1 MVETW
6 TERIANLSVPTIVL
20 LLGGLTGL
28 RLVLRAL
35 KKNVFLFLAELTES
49 AMLAL
54 ALVFLLLRPFV
65 LQTYHIPSGSMH
77 PTLREGDHLV
87 VNKLLYRLRAPR
99 RGEIIVFR
107 APRDADPAEP
117 EYIKRLIGL
126 PGDTIEVK
134 EGYVEVEGIR
144 YSHAEIRGILGVPD
158 SDSEANEKAEV
169 PLRLTPDGIH
179 AGNQTVSA
187 SEFAVRVSRRDA
199 PVTIHPGQV
208 LRNGVPLIEDHVAE
222 DPEYH
227 LDPYTIPE
235 GSYFVL
241 GDNRNQSHDSHEWQ
255 SLPANRVIGRAE
267 AVFWPLP
274 RVRRTR

>member
-20 LLGGLTGL
+20 LLGGLTVL

-35 KKNVFLFLAELTES
+35 RRSFFLFFAELTES

-65 LQTYHIPSGSMH
+65 LQTYHIPSSSMY
-77 PTLREGDHLV
+77 PTLRERDHLV
-87 VNKLLYRLRAPR
+87 VNKLLYRLRPPR

-107 APRDADPAEP
+107 APRDADWNEP

-134 EGYVEVEGIR
+134 EGYVQVEGIS
-144 YSHAEIRGILGVPD
+144 YSHAEIRGILGI
-158 SDSEANEKAEV
+158 SDTDAGEGNAPLV

-179 AGNQTVSA
+179 AGNRTISPA
-187 SEFAVRVSRRDA
+187 EFAVRVGRREA
-199 PVTIHPGQV
+199 LVEIQPGKV

-227 LDPYTIPE
+227 LDPYVVPG
-235 GSYFVL
+235 GSCFVL
-241 GDNRNQSHDSHEWQ
+241 GDNRNQSHDSHEWLA
-255 SLPANRVIGRAE
+255 LPSNRVIGRAE
-267 AVFWPLP
+267 AVFWPIH
-274 RVRRTR
+274 RIRRTR